1 MGFFGNA
8 KRRRE
13 LSAAVNTLREQGI
26 QATGPYRRPNGM
38 LVFSVGNSVLTE
50 AELLQLRRNRELKAI
65 LPLSVRKSAG

>member
-13 LSAAVNTLREQGI
+13 LSAAVNTLRGQGI
-26 QATGPYRRPNGM
+26 QVTGPYRRPNGM
-38 LVFSVGNSVLTE
+38 LVFSVGNSVVTE
-50 AELLQLRRNRELKAI
+50 VELLQLRRNRELKAT